1 MRKEIFS
8 TEETESFVNSLFDE
22 KKYIINV
29 QALPD
34 NNGYLVQW
42 QEHKTYKTYD
52 GKEFPDEAWLTE
64 DNRMLL
70 IQDIEPEHCRN
81 ILRMML
87 RQEREVKKAMEELS
101 NHLVDIVQQG
111 GLMESDPEEVQHTL
125 H

>member
-8 TEETESFVNSLFDE
+8 TEETESFVNQLFDE
-22 KKYIINV
+22 KKYVINV
-29 QALPD
+29 QPLPD

-42 QEHKTYKTYD
+42 QEHKTYKAYD

-87 RQEREVKKAMEELS
+87 RQEREAKIAMEQLS
-101 NHLVDIVQQG
+101 NHLVEIVQQG
-111 GLMESDPEEVQHTL
+111 GLMESDPEEVQPTFH
-125 H
+125 